1 MKVVWRFYF
10 MEFGALSVMT
20 IGASTMQMY
29 VSSLSIHDCTMSNS
43 LVANVITNRP
53 LGCGMHL
60 LLQHINFI
68 YMCFTQIVCH
78 QLGYARATRATYRA
92 EFGQG
97 SGPIWMDNVQCTGQ
111 GQHNCYH
118 SKDAGVACK
127 GTCMYSTLQRSV
139 YLL

>member
-1 MKVVWRFYF
+1 

-60 LLQHINFI
+60 LL
-68 YMCFTQIVCH
+68 
-78 QLGYARATRATYRA
+78 
-92 EFGQG
+92 
-97 SGPIWMDNVQCTGQ
+97 
-111 GQHNCYH
+111 
-118 SKDAGVACK
+118 
-127 GTCMYSTLQRSV
+127 
-139 YLL
+139 